1 MARGFDM
8 PSTDGDEKD
17 SSRRKKKD
25 IVIDLIGD
33 LSTMQEKNHNE
44 LMEQNE
50 KWRIQSERFH
60 QETMRS
66 QDKRNEVIA
75 TTNREMI
82 SSLGNIFKSFLAPSK
97 DDA

>member
-1 MARGFDM
+1 
-8 PSTDGDEKD
+8 
-17 SSRRKKKD
+17 
-25 IVIDLIGD
+25 
-33 LSTMQEKNHNE
+33 
-44 LMEQNE
+44 MEQNE